1 MQIHQSLF
9 QIESASF
16 GASTSA
22 TRSKL
27 NQVLS
32 TWVNEGHQDAKTRH
46 ATFDFMDGA
55 IFRKPIYFDLNGVIS
70 VSKIDQV
77 LVWEQ
82 DSKLNVSVT
91 SESVERV
98 PLQRFVELTPD
109 QLLNNTPIVLG
120 DLFENFK
127 CRMGLDLLNE
137 PFEFVQSRDDIRKL
151 GAALRSQ
158 SRTSLMVLATT
169 PGVDIGQQMQQL
181 IWNVLGTSAFLRV
194 VPEKWFN
201 EVNDELGISHSLP
214 SKGFRIYLPNVNFDI
229 SQDGYRH
236 PVMPIDLSELGASDS
251 SKAGQLRDR
260 LARSDWRPNYGDALG
275 RLTLEGQKALR
286 LADLELARTA
296 SKKALDATDSESKS
310 KLEERIRSLQTELEE
325 FVNLASDLEEQA
337 ANNKFEA
344 QFTYLQLEEQG
355 KELAA
360 AREAGAYYRRVLEEN
375 QLFGEIF
382 GHEPS
387 QFWAE
392 VPTSF
397 EDLVFSIASIPFV
410 DFTGSIDS
418 VKDLDSQPSN
428 ASGISR
434 CWESLR
440 ALSDYARLKYEDKFA
455 GSFYQYLQGTQ
466 HSGYLVSSGY
476 FAHNES
482 ESVQNDPTLKSKRLF
497 SVPTDSFSDGTAYMF
512 AHAKLITGSSNSPRM
527 HYLDDTSGTNKIY
540 VGYIGAHLPTPAT
553 N

>member
-1 MQIHQSLF
+1 MQIHQSIF

-16 GASTSA
+16 GASISD

-27 NQVLS
+27 NQVLVA
-32 TWVNEGHQDAKTRH
+32 WINEGYLDSKNRQAN
-46 ATFDFMDGA
+46 FELFDGA
-55 IFRKPIYFDLNGVIS
+55 IYRKPIYFDLNGVAT

-98 PLQRFVELTPD
+98 PLHRFVDLTPD
-109 QLLNNTPIVLG
+109 QLLNNTPSVLAE
-120 DLFENFK
+120 LFDTFQCK
-127 CRMGLDLLNE
+127 MGLDLLNE
-137 PFEFVQSRDDIRKL
+137 PFEYVQSRDDIYKL
-151 GAALRSQ
+151 GAALRLQ
-158 SRTSLMVLATT
+158 SRSSLLVLATT
-169 PGVDIGQQMQQL
+169 SAEDSRKRMQEA
-181 IWNVLGTSAFLRV
+181 IWNILGTSAFLRV

-236 PVMPIDLSELGASDS
+236 PVMPIDLNELGASDS
-251 SKAGQLRDR
+251 AKVGQLRDR
-260 LARSDWRPNYGDALG
+260 LGRSDWRPNYSDVLS
-275 RLTLEGQKALR
+275 RLTLEGHKALR
-286 LADLELARTA
+286 QADLELAKAA
-296 SKKALDATDSESKS
+296 SKKALNATDSEAKS
-310 KLEERIRSLQTELEE
+310 KLEERIRSLQKELEE
-325 FVNLASDLEEQA
+325 FVELASDLEAQS
-337 ANNKFEA
+337 ANSKFEA
-344 QFTYLQLEEQG
+344 QFSYLQLEEQG

-360 AREAGAYYRRVLEEN
+360 ARESGAYYRRILEDN

-392 VPTSF
+392 VPNTF
-397 EDLVFSIASIPFV
+397 EDLVFSIALIPFV
-410 DFTGSIDS
+410 DFTGSLDS
-418 VKDLDSQPSN
+418 VKDLDAQPSN

-440 ALSDYARLKYEDKFA
+440 ALSDYARLKNEDKFA

-497 SVPTDSFSDGTAYMF
+497 SVPTESFSDGTAYMF